1 LEKGKEL
8 NSLRQLRIKEQEIR
22 TEIIK
27 LDEKRM
33 CLLNDLIIIEE
44 AIEELEEY
52 IRERGE

>member
-1 LEKGKEL
+1 MEKGKEL
-8 NSLRQLRIKEQEIR
+8 KSLRQLKIKEQEIR

-44 AIEELEEY
+44 AREELEEY
-52 IRERGE
+52 IYARGE

>member
-1 LEKGKEL
+1 MEKGKEL
-8 NSLRQLRIKEQEIR
+8 KSLRQLRIKEQEIR

-44 AIEELEEY
+44 AREELEEY